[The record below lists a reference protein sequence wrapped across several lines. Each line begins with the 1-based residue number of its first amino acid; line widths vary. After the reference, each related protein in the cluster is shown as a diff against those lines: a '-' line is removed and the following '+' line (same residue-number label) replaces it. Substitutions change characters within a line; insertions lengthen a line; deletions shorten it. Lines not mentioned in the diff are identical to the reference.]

1 MNLAS
6 TIDAVVDLL
15 EPLVTSNVLKRVSA
29 GPREQ
34 ITSYPCAWVWYG
46 PMEVRHETIIRQNLE
61 RQSTRQIRVTLYVKR
76 SGMLP
81 MAYMALVPVIDAV
94 IAQLQTVNDIDEVSD
109 RFLVT
114 GYGEAGVDDE
124 LDAVAVDIFVS
135 SEWTDEN
142 TYVQDWR

>member
-6 TIDAVVDLL
+6 TIAAVVELL
-15 EPLVTSNVLKRVSA
+15 EPLVTSGDLKRVSS

-34 ITSYPCAWVWYG
+34 LTSYPAAWVWYG
-46 PMEVRHETIIRQNLE
+46 PMEVRHETTIRQNLE
-61 RQSTRQIRVTLYVKR
+61 RNSVRQIRVTIYVKR

-94 IAQLQTVNDIDEVSD
+94 VAQLQTVNDIEDVSD

-114 GYGEAGVDDE
+114 GYGEAGVDEE
-124 LDAVAVDIFVS
+124 LDAVAVDIFVL

-142 TYVQDWR
+142 TYVHDWR